1 MLHDIACAQ
10 AGAFLDL
17 EADPSSSSSSS
28 STAEADAVKQYKRRR
43 LEVLDLAPTVFADTD
58 EQYAS
63 LTAVKARL
71 EGFKAQYPREYSQAY
86 IGESAAALFAPYV
99 RLELLQWEPMP
110 VGSSDEQQQQQQPAN
125 GSSGGQQQ
133 QQVVP
138 FDTQEWYQQL
148 FEFGLGVGTAA
159 AGAEDADA
167 NLVPQLVESL
177 VLPMALTLVA
187 K

>member
-1 MLHDIACAQ
+1 MRLG
-10 AGAFLDL
+10 GALDL
-17 EADPSSSSSSS
+17 EAAP
-28 STAEADAVKQYKRRR
+28 TAAAAAAGEADAVQHYKRRR

-63 LTAVKARL
+63 LTAVKDRL
-71 EGFKAQYPREYSQAY
+71 EGFKGQYPREYSQAY

-99 RLELLQWEPMP
+99 RLELLQWEPLP
-110 VGSSDEQQQQQQPAN
+110 IGSSS
-125 GSSGGQQQ
+125 GSSSSGGGQQQ
-133 QQVVP
+133 KQQQAVVP
-138 FDTQEWYQQL
+138 FDTQAWYQQL
-148 FEFGLGVGTAA
+148 FEFGLGVGDAA
-159 AGAEDADA
+159 AGGGGEDADA

>member
-1 MLHDIACAQ
+1 MLPDGACAQ
-10 AGAFLDL
+10 AGATLDL
-17 EADPSSSSSSS
+17 EADPSSSSSS
-28 STAEADAVKQYKRRR
+28 TAEADAVQQYKRRR

-99 RLELLQWEPMP
+99 RLELLHWEPMP
-110 VGSSDEQQQQQQPAN
+110 VGQQQPAAAAN

-133 QQVVP
+133 QQQVVP
-138 FDTQEWYQQL
+138 FDTQDWYQQL
-148 FEFGLGVGTAA
+148 FEFGLGAGDAAAA
-159 AGAEDADA
+159 AGVEDADA

>member
-1 MLHDIACAQ
+1 
-10 AGAFLDL
+10 LDL
-17 EADPSSSSSSS
+17 EADPAATGSSGSNGSNAAA
-28 STAEADAVKQYKRRR
+28 AEADAVQQYKRRR

-71 EGFKAQYPREYSQAY
+71 EGFKAEYPREYSQAY
-86 IGESAAALFAPYV
+86 IGESAAALLAPYV
-99 RLELLQWEPMP
+99 RLELLQWEPLP
-110 VGSSDEQQQQQQPAN
+110 VGSSSSSRAQPPAANGSSGSQQQQQQVAALDE
-125 GSSGGQQQ
+125 QQ
-133 QQVVP
+133 
-138 FDTQEWYQQL
+138 WYQLL
-148 FEFGLGVGTAA
+148 FDFGAA
-159 AGAEDADA
+159 AGDAAAAVGGDDADA

>member
-1 MLHDIACAQ
+1 MQ
-10 AGAFLDL
+10 
-17 EADPSSSSSSS
+17 
-28 STAEADAVKQYKRRR
+28 QYKRRR
-43 LEVLDLAPTVFADTD
+43 LEVLQLAPTVFADTD

-63 LTAVKARL
+63 LTAVKSRL

-99 RLELLQWEPMP
+99 RLELLHWEPLP
-110 VGSSDEQQQQQQPAN
+110 VGG
-125 GSSGGQQQ
+125 GSSGGGQPPAAGSNGGQQQQQ

-138 FDTQEWYQQL
+138 FDTQDWYTQL
-148 FEFGLGVGTAA
+148 FEFGLGAGDAA
-159 AGAEDADA
+159 AAAAAVGEDADA

>member
-1 MLHDIACAQ
+1 
-10 AGAFLDL
+10 L
-17 EADPSSSSSSS
+17 ELEEDPIPGSSSIGV
-28 STAEADAVKQYKRRR
+28 AEADAVQQYKRRR
-43 LEVLDLAPTVFADTD
+43 LEVLQLAPTVFADTD

-63 LTAVKARL
+63 LTTVKSRL

-99 RLELLQWEPMP
+99 RLELLHWEPLP
-110 VGSSDEQQQQQQPAN
+110 VGG
-125 GSSGGQQQ
+125 GSNGGQQQ

-138 FDTQEWYQQL
+138 FDTQDWYTQL
-148 FEFGLGVGTAA
+148 FEFGLGAGDAA
-159 AGAEDADA
+159 AGGGEDADA

>member
-1 MLHDIACAQ
+1 V
-10 AGAFLDL
+10 
-17 EADPSSSSSSS
+17 
-28 STAEADAVKQYKRRR
+28 DAVQQYKRRR
-43 LEVLDLAPTVFADTD
+43 QEVLDLAPTVFADAD
-58 EQYAS
+58 EQYAT

-99 RLELLQWEPMP
+99 RLELLHWEPLP
-110 VGSSDEQQQQQQPAN
+110 IGSTQQQQQQGAAAAN
-125 GSSGGQQQ
+125 GGQQQQQ

-138 FDTQEWYQQL
+138 FDTQDWYQQL
-148 FEFGLGVGTAA
+148 FEFGLGAGDPAAAA
-159 AGAEDADA
+159 AGDDADA